1 MEGAELGAKNLYGHG
16 MHRNDPAATI
26 VISRKDGGSRD
37 RFRSYAIM
45 VDGNL
50 VGKVKRGQRVELP
63 VSHGRHELFLK
74 IDWCTSR
81 SITFGAQPGAVIEF
95 FCEPGEPAVAG
106 IPGLLGNAGQYIT
119 LTCPDSHLPLTEDG
133 GIAMGDPKLGEFR
146 EEPTAAEAEFIELLE
161 GLSRLNI
168 YENGFATDDRGPW
181 MLVVLHFDRDIGGED
196 CIVKTLR
203 LDFDTA
209 GIRGGWSRY
218 NLNGD
223 EDFRAEDMD
232 VNTAPPDG
240 ISIPAAGH
248 TMPELAQAAV
258 DWFQRHWDEW
268 EIVRNLPPK
277 RTPWLGRMLGQPEW
291 RYPC

>member
-1 MEGAELGAKNLYGHG
+1 
-16 MHRNDPAATI
+16 MHRNDPDATI
-26 VISRKDGGSRD
+26 VISRKHGGSRD
-37 RFRSYAIM
+37 WFRSYAIM

-50 VGKVKRGQRVELP
+50 AGKVKRSQRVELP

-81 SITFGAQPGAVIEF
+81 PITFGVQPGAVIEF
-95 FCEPGEPAVAG
+95 FCEPGGPAFAG
-106 IPGLLGNAGQYIT
+106 MQDWLGNTGQYIT
-119 LTCPDSHLPLTEDG
+119 LTPADSNIPLTEDG
-133 GIAMGDPKLGEFR
+133 GIAMGDPKRGEGR
-146 EEPTAAEAEFIELLE
+146 EEPTAAEAEFTQLLD

-168 YENGFATDDRGPW
+168 YPNGFATDDRGPW
-181 MLVVLHFDRDIGGED
+181 MLVALRFTRNIEGED
-196 CIVKTLR
+196 WIFKTLR

-223 EDFRAEDMD
+223 EDFRAEYANVD
-232 VNTAPPDG
+232 TAPPHG
-240 ISIPAAGH
+240 ISMSSADN

-268 EIVRNLPPK
+268 DSVRNLPPK

>member
-1 MEGAELGAKNLYGHG
+1 
-16 MHRNDPAATI
+16 MHRNDLDATI
-26 VISRKDGGSRD
+26 VISRKRGGSRD
-37 RFRSYAIM
+37 WFRSYAVM

-81 SITFGAQPGAVIEF
+81 SITFGVQPGAVIEF
-95 FCEPGEPAVAG
+95 FCEPGGPAFAG
-106 IPGLLGNAGQYIT
+106 MLDWLGNTGQYIM
-119 LTCPDSHLPLTEDG
+119 LTRADSHIPLTEEG
-133 GIAMGDPKLGEFR
+133 GIAMGDLKRGEGR
-146 EEPTAAEAEFIELLE
+146 EEPTAAEAEFTQLLDR
-161 GLSRLNI
+161 LSGLNI
-168 YENGFATDDRGPW
+168 QQIGFATDDRGLW
-181 MLVVLHFDRDIGGED
+181 MLVALPFDRDIGGVD

-203 LDFDTA
+203 LDFDAA

-223 EDFRAEDMD
+223 EDFRAEHANVD
-232 VNTAPPDG
+232 TAPPNG
-240 ISIPAAGH
+240 ISMSSAEK
-248 TMPELAQAAV
+248 TMPELAQGAV

-268 EIVRNLPPK
+268 ESVRNLPPK